1 VAIPRNP
8 IYIAGNVVTGFEFPH
23 VEILRGTRE
32 RLSAETSLPVTIFPA
47 GGSSQHTARECL
59 EPERTSVASGG
70 CERPCRNVAIPRN
83 PIYIA
88 GNVVTGFEFP
98 HVEILRGTRERLT
111 AETSL
116 PVTIFPAGGSSQHTA
131 RECLE
136 PERTSVAS
144 GGCERPCR
152 NVAIPRNPIYI
163 AGNVVTIFP
172 AGGSSQQSRENV
184 WNQNAP
190 VWLAAAARG
199 PAGMWQSL
207 GIPFT

>member
-1 VAIPRNP
+1 MAIPRNP

-32 RLSAETSLPVTIFPA
+32 TLTAETSLPVTIFPA

-136 PERTSVAS
+136 PERTSVA
-144 GGCERPCR
+144 RL
-152 NVAIPRNPIYI
+152 PRRFAVRCGEHWPHSARRRFYSFRRDCQLI
-163 AGNVVTIFP
+163 ATCNCM
-172 AGGSSQQSRENV
+172 GSAVSSK
-184 WNQNAP
+184 
-190 VWLAAAARG
+190 
-199 PAGMWQSL
+199 MK
-207 GIPFT
+207 